1 MKTEQPTHHNLA
13 EMILTAALVTAS
25 LVINTH
31 CRPLLRDDTISKAA
45 WAWRYLETYGYI
57 PEKLASA
64 NKENILAKAIADF
77 QSFSDINMTG
87 GQKRFLP
94 NYNQSN
100 HTKTGDFVW
109 SLE

>member
-1 MKTEQPTHHNLA
+1 
-13 EMILTAALVTAS
+13 MILTSALLTAS
-25 LVINTH
+25 LLINTH
-31 CRPLLRDDTISKAA
+31 CRPLIRDDTISKAA

-87 GQKRFLP
+87 GQS
-94 NYNQSN
+94 NY
-100 HTKTGDFVW
+100 
-109 SLE
+109 